1 MLQQILNGLGAGY
14 LDLATFIT
22 ASKLDYDD
30 AYALLLTHE
39 ARLEQ
44 NQSEKHMINANY
56 VNMSNWNNNSMM
68 NAYYAQ
74 IRGHTRRGGYTGGAQ
89 GNYNGHSGGR
99 NGMFNGRGMFLN
111 SHPRGFPAGTDHFG
125 NQGRNQMMMGSNRF
139 GSSGRDSF
147 GNTGFNGTG
156 NLPPFESQVSN
167 SNNSMNTCQICFK
180 VGHTAVE
187 CWHKFEENYIPQS
200 PRQFQRGKGSK
211 SAYIANY
218 EPAYIPYYPTNDDPW
233 PVNNNGLHMSQSG
246 YPCASDNSGMPWVGT
261 ASAAYCEGPA
271 DEGWYL
277 DSGAT
282 HHLTNSMGNLNIRD
296 EFRGNEK
303 LIIGNGEGL
312 SITHIGDSYF
322 SFKNSKSQP
331 ADLHIALKN
340 ILLVPSITKN
350 LISIS
355 KLTTDNN
362 ISVEFLGSFYVVKD
376 LLKRQV
382 LMQGIAEKELYKL
395 LVKPMPSTKNS
406 SLSHSQANKPLSMLS
421 FCHLA
426 YHMPSVKYINNSNNC
441 LQNGFDVCSDKPNK
455 IALLHR
461 RFGHPNSQSL
471 LHLPK
476 LHHADKFS
484 LNMVKQATQH
494 FCEACQL
501 DPAFNSENKTQ
512 SISSSALSPHQV
524 FHLSNLPVVSNP
536 YNSSF
541 ESYSPAC
548 SSSTELFSSTDHQQ
562 ANEATQC
569 QTPNLNPALEPVHDL
584 DSPNTTDPT
593 QIPLPSQSQITSN
606 NIQHVQNNHPMTTR
620 GKAGIFKPKMYTTVL
635 VHKEPDS
642 VGEALQDTNWFTAM
656 KNEYDALIENRTWSL
671 VPRTEN
677 QKVVGNKWVYRIKYN
692 TDGSVAKY
700 KARLVAKGC
709 QQIEG
714 VNYFDTFSPV
724 VKPATVRVVL
734 SLAVMN
740 QWIVRQVDVNNAFL
754 NGELSEEVFMQ
765 QPEGFVD
772 KSKSNH
778 VCRLHKAL
786 YGLKQ
791 APRACGK
798 DSKLQK
804 VVKGELGYYV
814 EDATHYR
821 SIVGGLQYL
830 ILTRPEIAYFVHK
843 LSQYVSAPTMQ
854 HLMACKRVLK
864 YLKKTQDYG
873 LKFVKDGDLKI
884 TAFTDADWGSDLD
897 DRKSIG
903 AYCVYLG
910 NNLISWSSKKQ
921 TVVTKSSA
929 ESEYRALA
937 SAASEIAWLKS
948 LFLEMEV
955 YCVERPTIWCDNI
968 SATEL
973 AKNLV
978 FHSRTKHIEIDV
990 HFIRDKVLSG
1000 DLKICYVPSEDQIAD
1015 ILTKPLSSPQFNY
1028 LRDNL
1033 NVFSC
1038 PLSLRGAVKIAHCAE
1053 VRKKSQRVKLPVVI
1067 CATSEGPRQQQLPA

>member
-1 MLQQILNGLGAGY
+1 
-14 LDLATFIT
+14 
-22 ASKLDYDD
+22 
-30 AYALLLTHE
+30 
-39 ARLEQ
+39 
-44 NQSEKHMINANY
+44 
-56 VNMSNWNNNSMM
+56 
-68 NAYYAQ
+68 
-74 IRGHTRRGGYTGGAQ
+74 
-89 GNYNGHSGGR
+89 
-99 NGMFNGRGMFLN
+99 
-111 SHPRGFPAGTDHFG
+111 
-125 NQGRNQMMMGSNRF
+125 
-139 GSSGRDSF
+139 
-147 GNTGFNGTG
+147 
-156 NLPPFESQVSN
+156 
-167 SNNSMNTCQICFK
+167 
-180 VGHTAVE
+180 
-187 CWHKFEENYIPQS
+187 
-200 PRQFQRGKGSK
+200 
-211 SAYIANY
+211 
-218 EPAYIPYYPTNDDPW
+218 
-233 PVNNNGLHMSQSG
+233 
-246 YPCASDNSGMPWVGT
+246 
-261 ASAAYCEGPA
+261 
-271 DEGWYL
+271 
-277 DSGAT
+277 
-282 HHLTNSMGNLNIRD
+282 
-296 EFRGNEK
+296 
-303 LIIGNGEGL
+303 
-312 SITHIGDSYF
+312 
-322 SFKNSKSQP
+322 
-331 ADLHIALKN
+331 
-340 ILLVPSITKN
+340 
-350 LISIS
+350 
-355 KLTTDNN
+355 
-362 ISVEFLGSFYVVKD
+362 
-376 LLKRQV
+376 
-382 LMQGIAEKELYKL
+382 
-395 LVKPMPSTKNS
+395 
-406 SLSHSQANKPLSMLS
+406 
-421 FCHLA
+421 
-426 YHMPSVKYINNSNNC
+426 
-441 LQNGFDVCSDKPNK
+441 
-455 IALLHR
+455 
-461 RFGHPNSQSL
+461 
-471 LHLPK
+471 
-476 LHHADKFS
+476 
-484 LNMVKQATQH
+484 
-494 FCEACQL
+494 
-501 DPAFNSENKTQ
+501 
-512 SISSSALSPHQV
+512 
-524 FHLSNLPVVSNP
+524 
-536 YNSSF
+536 
-541 ESYSPAC
+541 
-548 SSSTELFSSTDHQQ
+548 
-562 ANEATQC
+562 
-569 QTPNLNPALEPVHDL
+569 
-584 DSPNTTDPT
+584 
-593 QIPLPSQSQITSN
+593 
-606 NIQHVQNNHPMTTR
+606 MTTR
-620 GKAGIFKPKMYTTVL
+620 GKAGIFKPKMYTAVL

-692 TDGSVAKY
+692 TDGSVVKY
-700 KARLVAKGC
+700 KARLVAKGF

-772 KSKSNH
+772 KSKSNY

-791 APRACGK
+791 APRAWFEKLRGCLLQWGFRNSKSDSSLFLRKTKVSLIMVLIYVDDILVTGPNSEELDSFIQQFNTVFALKDLGRLSYFLGIEVLYGQDCIYLSQKKYIGDLLAKVDMLECKRVTTPMCSGK

-830 ILTRPEIAYFVHK
+830 ILTRPEIAYSVHK

-864 YLKKTQDYG
+864 YLKETQDYG

-973 AKNLV
+973 AKNPV
-978 FHSRTKHIEIDV
+978 FHLRTKHIEIDV

-1028 LRDNL
+1028 LRDKL

-1053 VRKKSQRVKLPVVI
+1053 VRKKSQRVKLPAVI
-1067 CATSEGPRQQQLPA
+1067 CATSEGLRQQQLPA